1 MPVENEQ
8 VPADDICYYLCSNY
22 FVVGD
27 TLDGNRV
34 GKTLT
39 KLQTQRLNHF
49 VSMDKQHL
57 DFVWKDLGNA
67 MIMLE
72 MLRQASAK
80 NITALL
86 NNKLYE
92 YANYKGQ
99 YYLKDWML
107 NPNNKSLYEKDM
119 NEGLRQFQIEEQR
132 LLKED
137 KLKLLNEAHNF
148 LIENANNI
156 NTPEYFIPVGVLEE
170 TSYKA
175 MIHKVKEKYHQ
186 NISKR
191 FKFFYSRNK
200 FSIEYSLLWSS
211 PEIREKLVETGW
223 MEEWGY

>member
-1 MPVENEQ
+1 
-8 VPADDICYYLCSNY
+8 
-22 FVVGD
+22 
-27 TLDGNRV
+27 
-34 GKTLT
+34 
-39 KLQTQRLNHF
+39 
-49 VSMDKQHL
+49 MDRQHL
-57 DFVWKDLGNA
+57 DFVWTDLGNA

-92 YANYKGQ
+92 YENYKGQ

-148 LIENANNI
+148 LIENANTLIKDFSKPQTPQLNALDVTWAVYLFGNDYDAKLNDITNLLEILVDNRI
-156 NTPEYFIPVGVLEE
+156 N
-170 TSYKA
+170 
-175 MIHKVKEKYHQ
+175 
-186 NISKR
+186 
-191 FKFFYSRNK
+191 
-200 FSIEYSLLWSS
+200 
-211 PEIREKLVETGW
+211 
-223 MEEWGY
+223 